1 MDTDNNAAHPN
12 RSIHFTSGQKDKS
25 ESSNHGIEKD
35 SLDTIRAFIRERFH
49 QKNVY
54 FLFGSG
60 TSATA
65 LPTMSRLYEDVEE
78 LFPTDSD
85 TAECNL
91 FNEVKQSNDLEKTLG
106 ILYSLKRY
114 QEGCQKDLNLAH
126 LEITQEVIHKIQK
139 HIYKALCHP
148 TAKDLRTDP
157 VESAPSPS
165 EDMTSSKEQTKYR
178 LTLDTYKAFY
188 QKVVYRNKDL
198 SRVHIFTTNNDLFNE
213 AALDELGVLY
223 TNGFTPGLQRFFNPA
238 LFNFTYSKRMDVSI
252 DKYEPIDNMVYLY
265 KLHGSVNWR
274 DLQAST
280 SPNSSN
286 KLFSIQEVYSNE
298 DYPNT
303 MEAKDVCLIYP
314 APTKQNLSLG
324 SPYVDLIRLFQEKLL
339 EHNSVLFVCGYS
351 FSDEHINNVIYR
363 ALAVNASLNLV
374 ILNDLGNDHP
384 LRKTKDSRVY
394 NIWSDCSEEKSNDAN
409 QAAGKKEEKKG
420 INHIHF
426 FSEVV
431 GNLLTALDQERSDTV
446 SEELIKMYSAHIH
459 SNK

>member
-12 RSIHFTSGQKDKS
+12 RSIHFTSGQEDKS

-35 SLDTIRAFIRERFH
+35 SLDTIRTFIRERFH

-65 LPTMSRLYEDVEE
+65 LPTMSRLHEEVEA
-78 LFPTDSD
+78 LFSTDKSITDSTDSD
-85 TAECNL
+85 IDDCKL
-91 FNEVKQSNDLEKTLG
+91 FNEVKQSSDLEKTLG
-106 ILYSLKRY
+106 ILYSLERY
-114 QEGCQKDLNLAH
+114 QEGCQKAEKGVTPEALAT
-126 LEITQEVIHKIQK
+126 TQRVIQKIQN
-139 HIYKALCHP
+139 HIYKALWHP
-148 TAKDLRTDP
+148 TREDLKVDQ
-157 VESAPSPS
+157 S
-165 EDMTSSKEQTKYR
+165 EEQKKFR
-178 LTLDTYKAFY
+178 STLDTYKTFY

-198 SRVHIFTTNNDLFNE
+198 SRIHIFTTNNDLFNE
-213 AALDELGVLY
+213 AALDELGILY

-265 KLHGSVNWR
+265 KLHGSVNWQ
-274 DLQAST
+274 DLGAT
-280 SPNSSN
+280 DSSN
-286 KLFSIQEVYSNE
+286 KLFSIQEL
-298 DYPNT
+298 YPNT
-303 MEAKDVCLIYP
+303 PIQSRTDANNVCLVYP

-384 LRKTKDSRVY
+384 LRKTEDSRVY

-409 QAAGKKEEKKG
+409 QAEGKKEEKKG

-431 GNLLTALDQERSDTV
+431 GNLLTALDQERSDIV
-446 SEELIKMYSAHIH
+446 SEEFVKMYSAHIH

>member
-1 MDTDNNAAHPN
+1 MDTENNVTSSK
-12 RSIHFTSGQKDKS
+12 RSIHFICGGKDRLADL
-25 ESSNHGIEKD
+25 EHGANEAPL
-35 SLDTIRAFIRERFH
+35 LDTIRTFIRERFH

-65 LPTMSRLYEDVEE
+65 LPTMSRLYKDVEE

-91 FNEVKQSNDLEKTLG
+91 FNEVNQSKDLEKTLG

-114 QEGCQKDLNLAH
+114 QEGSQKTQKDS
-126 LEITQEVIHKIQK
+126 LEVTQRLIRKIQK

-148 TAKDLRTDP
+148 TEKDLRTDP
-157 VESAPSPS
+157 RESAPSPS

-198 SRVHIFTTNNDLFNE
+198 SRIHIFTTNNDLFNE

-238 LFNFTYSKRMDVSI
+238 LFNFTYSRRMDVSI

-303 MEAKDVCLIYP
+303 MEVKDVCLIYP

-339 EHNSVLFVCGYS
+339 EHNSALFVCGYS

-374 ILNDLGNDHP
+374 ILNDLGNGHP
-384 LRKTKDSRVY
+384 LCKTEDSRVY
-394 NIWSDCSEEKSNDAN
+394 NIWSDCPEEKSNDAN
-409 QAAGKKEEKKG
+409 QAEGKKEEKKG

-446 SEELIKMYSAHIH
+446 PEELVKMYSAHIH

>member
-1 MDTDNNAAHPN
+1 MDTDNNVASPKC
-12 RSIHFTSGQKDKS
+12 SIHFTCGGEDRLADL
-25 ESSNHGIEKD
+25 EHGTNEAPL
-35 SLDTIRAFIRERFH
+35 LDTIRTFIRERFH

-65 LPTMSRLYEDVEE
+65 LPTMSRLHEEVEA
-78 LFPTDSD
+78 LFSTDKNTTGSTDSD
-85 TAECNL
+85 IDDCKL
-91 FNEVKQSNDLEKTLG
+91 FNEVKQSNNLEKTLG
-106 ILYSLKRY
+106 ILYSLERY
-114 QEGCQKDLNLAH
+114 QEGCNKAEKGVTPEALAT
-126 LEITQEVIHKIQK
+126 TQRVIQK
-139 HIYKALCHP
+139 TQNHIYKALWHP
-148 TAKDLRTDP
+148 TQEDLNADQ
-157 VESAPSPS
+157 S
-165 EDMTSSKEQTKYR
+165 EEQKQFR
-178 LTLDTYKAFY
+178 STLDTYKAFY

-198 SRVHIFTTNNDLFNE
+198 SRIHIFTTNNDLFNE
-213 AALDELGVLY
+213 AALDELGILY

-238 LFNFTYSKRMDVSI
+238 LFNFTYSKRMDVNI

-274 DLQAST
+274 DLKAST
-280 SPNSSN
+280 SPN

-384 LRKTKDSRVY
+384 LRKTGDSRVY

-446 SEELIKMYSAHIH
+446 SEELVKMYSTHIH

>member
-1 MDTDNNAAHPN
+1 MDTDNNVASPK
-12 RSIHFTSGQKDKS
+12 RSIHFTYGGEDRLADL
-25 ESSNHGIEKD
+25 EHGTNEAP
-35 SLDTIRAFIRERFH
+35 LLNTIRTFIRERFH

-65 LPTMSRLYEDVEE
+65 LPTMSRLYKDVEE

-85 TAECNL
+85 IAECNL

-106 ILYSLKRY
+106 ILYSLERY
-114 QEGCQKDLNLAH
+114 QEGCHLAH

-148 TAKDLRTDP
+148 TEKDLGTDP
-157 VESAPSPS
+157 VESAPPPS

-213 AALDELGVLY
+213 AALDELGILY

-303 MEAKDVCLIYP
+303 MEVKDVCLVYP

-374 ILNDLGNDHP
+374 ILNDLKDTHP
-384 LRKTKDSRVY
+384 LRKTEDSRVY

-409 QAAGKKEEKKG
+409 HAEGKKEEKKG

-446 SEELIKMYSAHIH
+446 LEEFVKMYSAHIH

>member
-12 RSIHFTSGQKDKS
+12 RSIHFTSGREDKL
-25 ESSNHGIEKD
+25 ESSNHGTEKE

-65 LPTMSRLYEDVEE
+65 LPTMSRLHKEVEA
-78 LFPTDSD
+78 LFSTDKNTTGSTD
-85 TAECNL
+85 RDIDDCKL
-91 FNEVKQSNDLEKTLG
+91 FNEVKQSSDLEKTLG
-106 ILYSLKRY
+106 ILYSLERY
-114 QEGCQKDLNLAH
+114 QEGCKKSEKDVTPEGLAT
-126 LEITQEVIHKIQK
+126 TQRVIQKIQN

-148 TAKDLRTDP
+148 TREDLKADQ
-157 VESAPSPS
+157 S
-165 EDMTSSKEQTKYR
+165 EEQKKFR
-178 LTLDTYKAFY
+178 STLNTYKAFY

-198 SRVHIFTTNNDLFNE
+198 SRIHIFTTNNDLFNE
-213 AALDELGVLY
+213 AALDELGILY

-274 DLQAST
+274 NLKTST
-280 SPNSSN
+280 SPN

-298 DYPNT
+298 DTPNT
-303 MEAKDVCLIYP
+303 EGENDVCLVYP

-351 FSDEHINNVIYR
+351 FGDEHINNVIYR
-363 ALAVNASLNLV
+363 ALAVNASLSLV
-374 ILNDLGNDHP
+374 ILNDLKDSHP
-384 LRKTKDSRVY
+384 LRKTDDSRVY
-394 NIWSDCSEEKSNDAN
+394 NIWSDCPEEKSKDAN
-409 QAAGKKEEKKG
+409 QAAGKKDEKKG

-431 GNLLTALDQERSDTV
+431 DSLLTTLDQERSDTV
-446 SEELIKMYSAHIH
+446 SEELVKMYSAHIR

>member
-1 MDTDNNAAHPN
+1 MDTENNVTSSK
-12 RSIHFTSGQKDKS
+12 RSIHFICGGKDRLADL
-25 ESSNHGIEKD
+25 EHGANEAPL
-35 SLDTIRAFIRERFH
+35 LDTIRTFIRERFH

-65 LPTMSRLYEDVEE
+65 LPTMSRLYKDVEE

-91 FNEVKQSNDLEKTLG
+91 FNEVNQSKDLEKALG

-114 QEGCQKDLNLAH
+114 QEGSQKTQKDS
-126 LEITQEVIHKIQK
+126 LEVTQRLIRKIQK

-148 TAKDLRTDP
+148 TEKDLRTDP
-157 VESAPSPS
+157 RESAPSPS

-198 SRVHIFTTNNDLFNE
+198 SRIHIFTTNNDLFNE

-274 DLQAST
+274 DLKAST
-280 SPNSSN
+280 SPNSPN

-303 MEAKDVCLIYP
+303 MEKNDVCLVYP

-351 FSDEHINNVIYR
+351 FGDEHINNVIYR

-384 LRKTKDSRVY
+384 LRKTEDSRVY
-394 NIWSDCSEEKSNDAN
+394 NIWSDYPEEKSQDTN
-409 QAAGKKEEKKG
+409 QAEGKKEEKKD

-431 GNLLTALDQERSDTV
+431 GKLLTTLDQEQSDTV
-446 SEELIKMYSAHIH
+446 SEELVKMYSAHIH

>member
-1 MDTDNNAAHPN
+1 MDTDNNVASPK
-12 RSIHFTSGQKDKS
+12 RSIHFTCGGEDRLADLEYGTNEASL
-25 ESSNHGIEKD
+25 
-35 SLDTIRAFIRERFH
+35 LDTIRTFIRERFH

-65 LPTMSRLYEDVEE
+65 LPTMSRLYEEVKA
-78 LFPTDSD
+78 LFSTEKNITGSTDCD
-85 TAECNL
+85 IDDCKL
-91 FNEVKQSNDLEKTLG
+91 FNEVKQRNDLEKTLG
-106 ILYSLKRY
+106 ILYSLERY
-114 QEGCQKDLNLAH
+114 QEGCKTAEKGVAPEALA
-126 LEITQEVIHKIQK
+126 TTKRVIQKIQN
-139 HIYKALCHP
+139 HIYKALWHP
-148 TAKDLRTDP
+148 TLEDLKADQ
-157 VESAPSPS
+157 S
-165 EDMTSSKEQTKYR
+165 EEQKKFR
-178 LTLDTYKAFY
+178 STLDTYKAFY

-213 AALDELGVLY
+213 AALDELGILY

-298 DYPNT
+298 DSPNT
-303 MEAKDVCLIYP
+303 MEVNDVCLVYP

-374 ILNDLGNDHP
+374 ILNDLKDTHP
-384 LRKTKDSRVY
+384 LRKTGDSRVY
-394 NIWSDCSEEKSNDAN
+394 NIWSDCPEEKSNDAN
-409 QAAGKKEEKKG
+409 QAEGKKEEKKG
-420 INHIHF
+420 INLIHF

-446 SEELIKMYSAHIH
+446 SEELVKMYSAHIH

>member
-1 MDTDNNAAHPN
+1 MDTDNNVTS
-12 RSIHFTSGQKDKS
+12 SIHFTCGGEDRSADLD
-25 ESSNHGIEKD
+25 EAIL
-35 SLDTIRAFIRERFH
+35 LDTIRTFIRERFH

-65 LPTMSRLYEDVEE
+65 LPTMSRLYEEVEA
-78 LFPTDSD
+78 LFSTDKNITGSTD
-85 TAECNL
+85 NDIDDCNL
-91 FNEVKQSNDLEKTLG
+91 FNAVKQSNDLEKTLG
-106 ILYSLKRY
+106 ILYSLERY
-114 QEGCQKDLNLAH
+114 QEGCQKAEKGVTPEALAS
-126 LEITQEVIHKIQK
+126 TQRVIQK
-139 HIYKALCHP
+139 TQNHIYKALWHP
-148 TAKDLRTDP
+148 NREDLKADQ
-157 VESAPSPS
+157 S
-165 EDMTSSKEQTKYR
+165 EEQKKFR
-178 LTLDTYKAFY
+178 STLDTYKAFY

-198 SRVHIFTTNNDLFNE
+198 SRIHIFTTNNDLFNE

-265 KLHGSVNWR
+265 KLHGSVNWQ
-274 DLQAST
+274 DLGAT
-280 SPNSSN
+280 DSSN
-286 KLFSIQEVYSNE
+286 KLFSIQEVY
-298 DYPNT
+298 PNT
-303 MEAKDVCLIYP
+303 SIQSGTDTNNACLVYP

-374 ILNDLGNDHP
+374 ILNDLKDTHP
-384 LRKTKDSRVY
+384 LRKTEDSRVY
-394 NIWSDCSEEKSNDAN
+394 NIWSDCSEEKSNDAKN
-409 QAAGKKEEKKG
+409 QAEGKEEEKKG
-420 INHIHF
+420 INYIHF

-446 SEELIKMYSAHIH
+446 PEELVKMYSAHIH

>member
-1 MDTDNNAAHPN
+1 
-12 RSIHFTSGQKDKS
+12 
-25 ESSNHGIEKD
+25 
-35 SLDTIRAFIRERFH
+35 
-49 QKNVY
+49 
-54 FLFGSG
+54 
-60 TSATA
+60 
-65 LPTMSRLYEDVEE
+65 
-78 LFPTDSD
+78 
-85 TAECNL
+85 
-91 FNEVKQSNDLEKTLG
+91 
-106 ILYSLKRY
+106 
-114 QEGCQKDLNLAH
+114 
-126 LEITQEVIHKIQK
+126 
-139 HIYKALCHP
+139 
-148 TAKDLRTDP
+148 
-157 VESAPSPS
+157 
-165 EDMTSSKEQTKYR
+165 MTSSKEQTKYR

-213 AALDELGVLY
+213 AALDELGILY

-303 MEAKDVCLIYP
+303 MEVKDVCLVYP

-409 QAAGKKEEKKG
+409 HAEGKKEEKKG

-446 SEELIKMYSAHIH
+446 LEEFVKMYSAHIH

>member
-12 RSIHFTSGQKDKS
+12 RSIHFTSGREDKL
-25 ESSNHGIEKD
+25 ESSNHGTEKE
-35 SLDTIRAFIRERFH
+35 SLDTIRTFIRERFH

-65 LPTMSRLYEDVEE
+65 LPTMSRLYKDVEE
-78 LFPTDSD
+78 LFPTDSY

-148 TAKDLRTDP
+148 TEKDLRTDP
-157 VESAPSPS
+157 VESAPPPS
-165 EDMTSSKEQTKYR
+165 EDMISSKEQTKYR

-238 LFNFTYSKRMDVSI
+238 LFNFTYSRRMDVSI

-303 MEAKDVCLIYP
+303 MEVKDVCLIYP

-339 EHNSVLFVCGYS
+339 EHNSALFVCGYS

-374 ILNDLGNDHP
+374 ILNDLGNGHP
-384 LRKTKDSRVY
+384 LRKTEDSRVY

-409 QAAGKKEEKKG
+409 QAEGKKEEKKG

-431 GNLLTALDQERSDTV
+431 GNLLTALDQGRSDTV
-446 SEELIKMYSAHIH
+446 PEELVKMYSAHIH

>member
-12 RSIHFTSGQKDKS
+12 RSIHFTSGQEDKL
-25 ESSNHGIEKD
+25 ESSNHGAEKE
-35 SLDTIRAFIRERFH
+35 SLDTIRTFIRERFH

-65 LPTMSRLYEDVEE
+65 LPTMSRLYKDVEE

-91 FNEVKQSNDLEKTLG
+91 FNEVNQSKDLEKALG
-106 ILYSLKRY
+106 ILYSLERY
-114 QEGCQKDLNLAH
+114 QEGSQKTQKDS
-126 LEITQEVIHKIQK
+126 LEVTQRLIQKIQK

-148 TAKDLRTDP
+148 TEEDLRTDP
-157 VESAPSPS
+157 RESAPPPS

-274 DLQAST
+274 DLQASP

-446 SEELIKMYSAHIH
+446 SEELVKMYSAHIH

>member
-1 MDTDNNAAHPN
+1 MGATQEEI
-12 RSIHFTSGQKDKS
+12 SIHFTCGGIDKS
-25 ESSNHGIEKD
+25 IEGKD
-35 SLDTIRAFIRERFH
+35 TEEIIRTFIRDRFH

-65 LPTMSRLYEDVEE
+65 LPTMSRLHEEVEA
-78 LFPTDSD
+78 LFSTDKNTTGSTDSD
-85 TAECNL
+85 IDDCKL

-114 QEGCQKDLNLAH
+114 QEGCQKVEKGVTPEALAT
-126 LEITQEVIHKIQK
+126 TQRVIQKIQN
-139 HIYKALCHP
+139 HIYKALWHP
-148 TAKDLRTDP
+148 TREDLKADQ
-157 VESAPSPS
+157 S
-165 EDMTSSKEQTKYR
+165 EEQKKFR
-178 LTLDTYKAFY
+178 STLYTYKAFY

-198 SRVHIFTTNNDLFNE
+198 SRIHIFTTNNDLFNE
-213 AALDELGVLY
+213 AALDELGILY

-265 KLHGSVNWR
+265 KLHGSVNWQ
-274 DLQAST
+274 DLGAT
-280 SPNSSN
+280 DSSN
-286 KLFSIQEVYSNE
+286 KLFSIQEI
-298 DYPNT
+298 YPNT
-303 MEAKDVCLIYP
+303 PVQSGTDADNACLVYP

-374 ILNDLGNDHP
+374 ILNDLKDTHP
-384 LRKTKDSRVY
+384 LRNTKDSRVY
-394 NIWSDCSEEKSNDAN
+394 NIWSDCSEKKPNDTN
-409 QAAGKKEEKKG
+409 QAEGKKEEKKG
-420 INHIHF
+420 ISHIHF

-431 GNLLTALDQERSDTV
+431 GSLLTALDQERSDTV
-446 SEELIKMYSAHIH
+446 SEELVKMYSAHIH